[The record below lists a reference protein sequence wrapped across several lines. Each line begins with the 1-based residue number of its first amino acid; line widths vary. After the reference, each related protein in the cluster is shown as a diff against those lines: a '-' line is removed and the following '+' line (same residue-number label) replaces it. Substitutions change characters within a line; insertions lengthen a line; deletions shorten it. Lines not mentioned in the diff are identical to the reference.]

1 MSFSCAICTK
11 NYKSYQ
17 SFWNHNKINHP
28 DEHIQISKKVKEF
41 TCIKCNKKFTR
52 KSYLQNHMETTCKK
66 KDVIDKTTMLEKELN
81 ELKNKF
87 CILESKTIN
96 PSINNSSINN
106 GTVNNIIY
114 INKPGN
120 ENLLEL
126 NKKEVTEIFDKD
138 LTSVLTF
145 VEKLNFNERL
155 PENHSFCTT
164 NLEGAYL
171 SVFDSENSKI
181 KKDRKKYFFEEL
193 FSKAV
198 TKMEELYKINKN
210 FFIKEKQKK
219 IEETLIRLNELKKM
233 DMNKKIFKEM
243 LKQMNIISYNDREI
257 VENTWGNSNL
267 KGIIPK
273 TFEEDLNSESDDNTN
288 DTSYNPLDTFLTQS
302 NHFTEAGSEYDTDDS
317 DSSVK
322 LPLIPQKKNQNKEI
336 II

>member
-1 MSFSCAICTK
+1 MSFSCVICTK

-28 DEHIQISKKVKEF
+28 DEHIQISKKVKDF
-41 TCIKCNKKFTR
+41 SCTKCNKKFTR
-52 KSYLQNHMETTCKK
+52 KSNLQYHLETACKK
-66 KDVIDKTTMLEKELN
+66 KDVVDKTTLLEKELN

-87 CILESKTIN
+87 NLFESKTIN

-114 INKPGN
+114 INKTGN

-155 PENHSFCTT
+155 PSNHSFCTT
-164 NLEGAYL
+164 NLEGPYL
-171 SVFDSENSKI
+171 SVYDSDNSKI

-210 FFIKEKQKK
+210 HFIKDKQKK
-219 IEETLIRLNELKKM
+219 IEETLLRLNELKKM

-243 LKQMNIISYNDREI
+243 LKQMNIISYNDREV
-257 VENTWGNSNL
+257 VESTWEGGNI
-267 KGIIPK
+267 KGKIPK
-273 TFEEDLNSESDDNTN
+273 TFEEDLDLDSDHID
-288 DTSYNPLDTFLTQS
+288 DSSYNILDTFIPINNHYSDSDS
-302 NHFTEAGSEYDTDDS
+302 NNDDSDS
-317 DSSVK
+317 DSSVLPK
-322 LPLIPQKKNQNKEI
+322 LVPTKRIIKKEI